1 MPAER
6 VGAQHL
12 RDLRS
17 QAVEAIAHADRPARQ
32 IHFGPRRQLDHAVA
46 FSTAKTRRSARSLTN
61 ASTRSRV
68 PSVRSISIRPGRAC
82 MVVFGGGMQADAAGL
97 PAAGPVT
104 RAGPSSAARPNT
116 PSGTNSSGPSAAIAV
131 LDTGAAMAARAD
143 TGECAR
149 GAADRRQR

>member
-61 ASTRSRV
+61 ASTRTRV
-68 PSVRSISIRPGRAC
+68 PSGRSISIRPGRASIPGRD
-82 MVVFGGGMQADAAGL
+82 GGAL
-97 PAAGPVT
+97 TEAAGPVPT
-104 RAGPSSAARPNT
+104 GGPAMSAGPSSASRPNM
-116 PSGTNSSGPSAAIAV
+116 PMGTNS
-131 LDTGAAMAARAD
+131 TARSPTLGLLAP
-143 TGECAR
+143 
-149 GAADRRQR
+149 

>member
-32 IHFGPRRQLDHAVA
+32 IHFGPRRQLHHAVA

-68 PSVRSISIRPGRAC
+68 PSGRSISIRPGRAC
-82 MVVFGGGMQADAAGL
+82 IAAPEDGPGADAEAR
-97 PAAGPVT
+97 PTAGPVI
-104 RAGPSSAARPNT
+104 RAGPASSACPNT
-116 PSGTNSSGPSAAIAV
+116 PRGTNSSGPSGAIAP
-131 LDTGAAMAARAD
+131 LDIG
-143 TGECAR
+143 
-149 GAADRRQR
+149 

>member
-12 RDLRS
+12 RDQGC
-17 QAVEAIAHADRPARQ
+17 QAIEAIAHADRPARQ
-32 IHFGPRRQLDHAVA
+32 IHLGPRRQLDHAMA

-68 PSVRSISIRPGRAC
+68 PSGRSISIRPARAC
-82 MVVFGGGMQADAAGL
+82 IAAPEDGPGADASAR

-104 RAGPSSAARPNT
+104 RAGPASAARPNT
-116 PSGTNSSGPSAAIAV
+116 PTGTNSSGPSGAIAP
-131 LDTGAAMAARAD
+131 LDIGASML
-143 TGECAR
+143 G
-149 GAADRRQR
+149 